1 MQASHPNLLLFSFK
15 FAMAVEGPTSIA
27 IVGIGLRLPGN
38 VTDPDGLWSLLTEG
52 RSCWTSV
59 PTDRYNESAPLL
71 PMADAPA
78 THNHRGGNFLSQ
90 VVAAFDPSFFRVP
103 PAEAQAMDPQQRILL
118 ETTHDA
124 FQSSGSTLESV
135 RGSNT
140 AVYIASFSS
149 EYDRNIQKDT
159 DDIPKY
165 HTTGTGEA
173 IAANRLSYAFDLRG
187 PSVALDE
194 GCCGSL
200 VAVHYACQS
209 LITGNVKTAI
219 AGGVNLIMNP
229 DRMMRMA
236 NLGFVGE
243 WF

>member
-1 MQASHPNLLLFSFK
+1 
-15 FAMAVEGPTSIA
+15 MAVEGPTSIA

-38 VTDPDGLWSLLTEG
+38 VTDPDGLWSYSQKG
-52 RSCWTSV
+52 PAARPPFQ
-59 PTDRYNESAPLL
+59 PT
-71 PMADAPA
+71 
-78 THNHRGGNFLSQ
+78 
-90 VVAAFDPSFFRVP
+90 
-103 PAEAQAMDPQQRILL
+103 EAQALDPQQWILL
-118 ETTHDA
+118 ETTYDA

-140 AVYIASFSS
+140 AVYIATFSS
-149 EYDRNIQKDT
+149 DYDRNIQKDT

-165 HTTGTGEA
+165 YTTGTGEA
-173 IAANRLSYAFDLRG
+173 IAANRLSDAFDLRG
-187 PSVALDE
+187 PSVALDT

-209 LITGNVKTAI
+209 LITGDVETAI
-219 AGGVNLIMNP
+219 AGGVNLIMSP

-236 NLGFVGE
+236 NLGYVGE

>member
-1 MQASHPNLLLFSFK
+1 
-15 FAMAVEGPTSIA
+15 MAVEGPTSIA

-52 RSCWTSV
+52 PSCWTSV
-59 PTDRYNESAPLL
+59 PTDRYNESAHL
-71 PMADAPA
+71 PPKVDAPA
-78 THNHRGGNFLSQ
+78 THNQRGGHFLGH
-90 VVAAFDPSFFRVP
+90 VVAATDASFFQLP
-103 PAEAQAMDPQQRILL
+103 LAEAQAMDPQQRILL
-118 ETTHDA
+118 ETTYDA

-140 AVYIASFSS
+140 AIYIATFSS
-149 EYDRNIQKDT
+149 DYDRDIQKDT

-165 HTTGTGEA
+165 HTTGTGEV
-173 IAANRLSYAFDLRG
+173 IAANCLSYAFGLRG
-187 PSVALDE
+187 PSVALDT

-209 LITGNVKTAI
+209 LITGHVETAV
-219 AGGVNLIMNP
+219 AGGVNLIMSP

-236 NLGFVGE
+236 NLGYVGE